1 MLVSQLLPFT
11 KNLSA
16 RKWTDEDIVEDI
28 KFLKEELSARFQS
41 LTTYDEWTSELESGH
56 LSWTP
61 VHESEEFWKENAVKL
76 NEKEYH
82 YLKYVRI
89 PIGWEPQVDFPFC
102 RKLVSLLDS
111 EDPIVLAVASHDIGQ
126 YVKYYERGR
135 K

>member
-89 PIGWEPQVDFPFC
+89 PIG
-102 RKLVSLLDS
+102 
-111 EDPIVLAVASHDIGQ
+111 
-126 YVKYYERGR
+126 
-135 K
+135 